1 MSNKHHMSLITRR
14 NWLMDALLFSAALF
28 ASLSGVYFLFLPVGG
43 YQGGRNPFYGV
54 TVIFQRETWD
64 LMHTWSGV
72 IMIAAALIHLIFH
85 WDWVVSMSR
94 RLFRRVIGQGKA
106 MNRRSLFNVAVNA
119 VIAVS
124 FLLTAVSGIYFLFF
138 SGGHQAKLL
147 ADPQILFTRTT
158 WDLVHTWA
166 GVTMIIAAVIHF
178 AIHWQW
184 VVKVTRKLFIG
195 AIGQWMPET
204 SERETSASV

>member
-1 MSNKHHMSLITRR
+1 
-14 NWLMDALLFSAALF
+14 MDALLFSAALF

-54 TVIFQRETWD
+54 TIIFQRETWD

-94 RLFRRVIGQGKA
+94 RLFRQVIGQGKA
-106 MNRRSLFNVAVNA
+106 MNRRSHFNVAVNA

-124 FLLTAVSGIYFLFF
+124 FLLAAVSGIYFLFF
-138 SGGHQAKLL
+138 PGGHQAQVM
-147 ADPQILFTRTT
+147 ADPHILFTRTT

-204 SERETSASV
+204 SERETSASVGDA